1 MTDPRMTLPPVD
13 LLACPRCD
21 RTPLEAA
28 GDGLR
33 CTACKVDFPVIA
45 GLPWLFA
52 EPDATLAEW
61 RGRLHM
67 ALRKIDQEAA
77 AVARDLKDASLRPAA
92 RARTERFGE
101 ALGAHRD
108 ALAAFLE
115 PFGADGLST
124 RYETYLALR
133 TRLPTD
139 QGLNTY
145 YQNVHRDWSWGDE
158 ENAASVEAIRAVL
171 GGHEQLGEVLVL
183 GGGAGRLAY
192 DLQAA
197 FETTGVT
204 MLDFNPLLALV
215 ARRMADGERFEFH
228 EFPIAPLTPGAGA
241 VLREL
246 AAPSPAGDGFSV
258 VLGDALRPPFAAGR
272 FDTVV
277 TPWLIDVIGEDPAVL
292 AARINGLLAD
302 GGRWLNFGSLAFDS
316 PSPAGRHSTEDI
328 VAIAGEAGFDPV
340 VSDDRSIPYMCSPA
354 SRHARRETVFTF
366 AATKAGNAKR
376 PARHRALPDWI
387 VTGKEPVPLSP
398 SFRTQAM
405 STQIY
410 AFVMSLIDGKRS
422 IEDMAKLFEQQ
433 QLMPRDEAVP
443 AIRNFLIRMVD
454 DSARTP

>member
-1 MTDPRMTLPPVD
+1 MPLPSAD

-21 RTPLEAA
+21 RTPLDAV
-28 GDGLR
+28 DKRLR
-33 CTACKVDFPVIA
+33 CAACKVDFPVIA
-45 GLPWLFA
+45 GIPWLFA
-52 EPDATLAEW
+52 EPEATLAEW

-67 ALRKIDQEAA
+67 ALRKIDLEAA
-77 AVARDLKDASLRPAA
+77 ATARDLKDKELRPGA
-92 RARTERFGE
+92 RARSEQHRD
-101 ALGAHRD
+101 ALAAHRD
-108 ALAAFLE
+108 ALAAFLA
-115 PFGADGLST
+115 PFGPDSLAT

-133 TRLPTD
+133 TRLPAD

-145 YQNVHRDWSWGDE
+145 YQNVHRDWAWGDA
-158 ENAASVEAIRAVL
+158 ENAASIDAIRAVL
-171 GGHEQLGEVLVL
+171 DGNEDLGNVLVL

-192 DLQAA
+192 DLQAS
-197 FETTGVT
+197 FGTRSVT

-215 ARRMADGERFEFH
+215 ARHMASGESLDLY
-228 EFPIAPLTPGAGA
+228 EFPIAPLGPDDGA

-246 AAPSPAGDGFSV
+246 SAPAPAGDGFSV
-258 VLGDALRPPFAAGR
+258 VLGDALRPPFAAKR

-277 TPWLIDVIGEDPAVL
+277 TPWLIDVIAEDPAVL
-292 AARINGLLAD
+292 AARINGLLVD
-302 GGRWLNFGSLAFDS
+302 GGRWVNFGSLAFDA

-340 VSDDRSIPYMCSPA
+340 VSDDRTIPYMCSPA

-366 AATKAGNAKR
+366 AASKAANAKR

-387 VTGKEPVPLSP
+387 VTGKEAVPLSP
-398 SFRTQAM
+398 SFRTQTM

-443 AIRNFLIRMVD
+443 AIRNFLIRMYD